1 MRKTYVDA
9 GLRKYL
15 HEISQFPLLTPQ
27 NEIALAKKI
36 RVGDTNARNEMIQSY
51 LRLVVTIAQDYLN
64 LGLPLA
70 DLISEGTIGLT
81 KAVERFDPAKGATL
95 STYAALWIK
104 QSIIAGLSNQVKTIR
119 LPIHLV
125 QKVSKIRRLAFE
137 LANDL
142 GREPT
147 DDELAEELGLPAGRV
162 AELRNSFAR
171 PTSLDAPI
179 DDGES
184 NELSE
189 IIADEQ
195 THTSYDSLCDR
206 DLRAH
211 LKAALQ
217 VLDDREKEIVLQR
230 FGLDG
235 GQPKTFD
242 QIGELIGLTRE
253 RVYQLQQSAV
263 SKLRRALTKNI
274 RCTHF
279 DVTMVAEAA

>member
-1 MRKTYVDA
+1 MRTYVDA
-9 GLRKYL
+9 GLSNYL
-15 HEISQFPLLTPQ
+15 HQISQFPLLTPQ
-27 NEIALAKKI
+27 QEIALARKTKG
-36 RVGDTNARNEMIQSY
+36 GDTNARNEMIQSY
-51 LRLVVTIAQDYLN
+51 LRLVVTIAQDCVG

-81 KAVERFDPAKGATL
+81 KAVERFDPAKGARV

-104 QSIIAGLSNQVKTIR
+104 QSITAALSNQVKTIR
-119 LPIHLV
+119 LPIHLA
-125 QKVSKIRRLAFE
+125 QKISKVRQLAFE
-137 LANDL
+137 VANDL

-162 AELRNSFAR
+162 AELRNGPAR
-171 PTSLDAPI
+171 PASLDAPI
-179 DDGES
+179 DDGEL
-184 NELSE
+184 NDLSE

-195 THTSYDSLCDR
+195 THSSYDSLRDR

-217 VLDDREKEIVLQR
+217 VLDDREKKIVSQR

-235 GQPKTFD
+235 NQPKTFD

-253 RVYQLQQSAV
+253 RIYQLQQSAV
-263 SKLRRALTKNI
+263 SKLRRALIKNI
-274 RCTHF
+274 RSTHF
-279 DVTMVAEAA
+279 DVTTVAEAA

>member
-15 HEISQFPLLTPQ
+15 RQISQFPLLTPQ

-36 RVGDTNARNEMIQSY
+36 QGGDTNARNEMIQSY

-81 KAVERFDPAKGATL
+81 KAVERFDPAKGAKL

-104 QSIIAGLSNQVKTIR
+104 QSIIAGLSNQLKTIR

-147 DDELAEELGLPAGRV
+147 DDELAEELGLPVGRV
-162 AELRNSFAR
+162 AELRNGFAR
-171 PTSLDAPI
+171 STSLDAPT
-179 DDGES
+179 DGSES
-184 NELSE
+184 NELGE

-217 VLDDREKEIVLQR
+217 VLDDCEKKIVLQR

-274 RCTHF
+274 RSTHF

>member
-1 MRKTYVDA
+1 MRKTYLDA

-15 HEISQFPLLTPQ
+15 HQISQFPLLTPQ
-27 NEIALAKKI
+27 NEIALTKKI
-36 RVGDTNARNEMIQSY
+36 QRGDTNARNEMIQSY

-81 KAVERFDPAKGATL
+81 KAVERFDPAKGAKL

-104 QSIIAGLSNQVKTIR
+104 QSIVAGLSNQVKTIR
-119 LPIHLV
+119 LPLHLV
-125 QKVSKIRRLAFE
+125 QKVSKIRRLALE

-147 DDELAEELGLPAGRV
+147 DDELAEELGLPVGRV

-184 NELSE
+184 DELSE

-195 THTSYDSLCDR
+195 TYTSYDSLCDR

-217 VLDDREKEIVLQR
+217 VLNDREKKIVLQR

-253 RVYQLQQSAV
+253 RVHQLQQSAV

-274 RCTHF
+274 RSTHF